1 MYKQISVALLFFSV
15 ILLPVIPVSADNP
28 DDDDQLGYT
37 EFSWVGTASTV
48 ELAGEWDWSNT
59 IFMEENDGIWSTQ
72 VNLSEG
78 MYCYKFVI
86 DGEFTFD
93 PSNPYRGYCNDIEN
107 SIIRVKDSNRPNF
120 HSEIIDHQLII
131 TFVPGV
137 GGAGPNGVP
146 SGLENAIWD
155 PVNLTWSLNLTT
167 LDDGKHSLKL
177 EINDTDGNQAY
188 DHLVPFWVGSQS
200 EFSWEDSLI
209 YMIMTD
215 RFINGNTS
223 NDGQPTG
230 AAAGADWMGG
240 DIEGVTQ
247 KIQSGYFADLGV
259 NALWLTPFNTNAQG
273 TGLAADGVHN
283 VAAYHGY
290 WPIEPRQVDPR
301 LGTAE
306 QLKEMVDVAH
316 SAGIRVMMDY
326 VVNHVHEDHTYYQD
340 NPEWFNQGCICG
352 TTDCDWTERRLD
364 CQFTSYMPDVNWKI
378 REASEQF
385 IEDALWWL
393 EEFDLDGARIDA
405 VKHVDDLAAT
415 NLATRINER
424 FETVGTD
431 YYLKGE
437 TAMGWS
443 GDNLADNQ
451 YQYDTINRYIG
462 ENSLD
467 GQADFVLYHAV
478 VDNVFTQGARNY
490 QHLDYWTARSQDQ
503 YVPGSIMVP
512 YVGSHD
518 VPRLTSRADGGTGD
532 AYNQWQEQGLPGQ
545 PGNDD
550 AYQAALQAYGWLLT
564 TPGAPLLYYGDEY
577 GEYGAADPDNRH
589 MYRDSSNWNERES
602 GLFENIST
610 LGKLRFES
618 IALKQGTYSSKYA
631 TPDMLIYDMS
641 HSNQNMSIIL
651 NRGTQTTYN
660 GFSDSDLVRFGEATI
675 ASGIISIPANSVTVV
690 ELNPSTIQNEI
701 PGCTDSA
708 AINFDPAATED
719 DGSCQY
725 PVEPVLGC
733 TNSTATNYD
742 PNATEDDGSCQY
754 SVEPVLGCTNT
765 TATNYDPNATEDD
778 GSCEY
783 PPVPVLGCTDNYA
796 LNYDSNATGDDG
808 SCEFLI
814 SGGRFV
820 SAEFPLFGTY
830 SPHVTT
836 GHEEIIQVRF
846 NSDGSKYATIER
858 NGINELQ
865 IRDTATKQ
873 LLANSTAGFDS
884 EFTLSFVLDLDW
896 SPDDQTVALLS
907 HNGSI
912 NLYNAE
918 TGELT
923 NQFQSPSLASG
934 YSIHVDHAEIE
945 FNPNG
950 SIIAIAGLTHFVLVN
965 STSGDIMY
973 NHSGSSIFSVSWHPS
988 GNKLV
993 FSGSGNLNFYDIEA
1007 QEIVSISNETDYIS
1021 KVAYSPDGQ
1030 MVVGCDLPNSR
1041 FGMFGSTTVFDEAS
1055 GEVMWTKVTTPLCR
1069 DIAWSPDS
1077 SLIAIAYNSVPEHRD
1092 ENGHPVFDYNGPY
1105 VDILVASNGSYFD
1118 QLDYIC
1124 MSIYHCA
1131 SITSLDWHPNSQSI
1145 IAGGNSNFGFTNPIG
1160 PSPNHIVGVVSSWYF
1175 DPSLEAIFG
1184 CMDEKSSNY
1193 NPLANASDYS
1203 CLSYY
1208 GTTQTDGS
1216 NNQYDSEN
1224 GITPVNVDDLL
1235 DDSSRTQ
1242 TEPIIQWIRNIL
1254 FIAVCIGFVILL
1266 LGANRYKR

>member
-1 MYKQISVALLFFSV
+1 M
-15 ILLPVIPVSADNP
+15 
-28 DDDDQLGYT
+28 
-37 EFSWVGTASTV
+37 
-48 ELAGEWDWSNT
+48 
-59 IFMEENDGIWSTQ
+59 
-72 VNLSEG
+72 
-78 MYCYKFVI
+78 
-86 DGEFTFD
+86 
-93 PSNPYRGYCNDIEN
+93 
-107 SIIRVKDSNRPNF
+107 
-120 HSEIIDHQLII
+120 
-131 TFVPGV
+131 
-137 GGAGPNGVP
+137 
-146 SGLENAIWD
+146 
-155 PVNLTWSLNLTT
+155 
-167 LDDGKHSLKL
+167 
-177 EINDTDGNQAY
+177 
-188 DHLVPFWVGSQS
+188 
-200 EFSWEDSLI
+200 
-209 YMIMTD
+209 
-215 RFINGNTS
+215 
-223 NDGQPTG
+223 
-230 AAAGADWMGG
+230 
-240 DIEGVTQ
+240 
-247 KIQSGYFADLGV
+247 
-259 NALWLTPFNTNAQG
+259 
-273 TGLAADGVHN
+273 
-283 VAAYHGY
+283 
-290 WPIEPRQVDPR
+290 
-301 LGTAE
+301 
-306 QLKEMVDVAH
+306 
-316 SAGIRVMMDY
+316 
-326 VVNHVHEDHTYYQD
+326 
-340 NPEWFNQGCICG
+340 
-352 TTDCDWTERRLD
+352 
-364 CQFTSYMPDVNWKI
+364 
-378 REASEQF
+378 
-385 IEDALWWL
+385 
-393 EEFDLDGARIDA
+393 
-405 VKHVDDLAAT
+405 
-415 NLATRINER
+415 
-424 FETVGTD
+424 
-431 YYLKGE
+431 
-437 TAMGWS
+437 
-443 GDNLADNQ
+443 
-451 YQYDTINRYIG
+451 
-462 ENSLD
+462 
-467 GQADFVLYHAV
+467 
-478 VDNVFTQGARNY
+478 
-490 QHLDYWTARSQDQ
+490 
-503 YVPGSIMVP
+503 
-512 YVGSHD
+512 
-518 VPRLTSRADGGTGD
+518 
-532 AYNQWQEQGLPGQ
+532 
-545 PGNDD
+545 
-550 AYQAALQAYGWLLT
+550 
-564 TPGAPLLYYGDEY
+564 
-577 GEYGAADPDNRH
+577 
-589 MYRDSSNWNERES
+589 
-602 GLFENIST
+602 
-610 LGKLRFES
+610 
-618 IALKQGTYSSKYA
+618 
-631 TPDMLIYDMS
+631 
-641 HSNQNMSIIL
+641 
-651 NRGTQTTYN
+651 
-660 GFSDSDLVRFGEATI
+660 
-675 ASGIISIPANSVTVV
+675 
-690 ELNPSTIQNEI
+690 
-701 PGCTDSA
+701 
-708 AINFDPAATED
+708 
-719 DGSCQY
+719 
-725 PVEPVLGC
+725 
-733 TNSTATNYD
+733 
-742 PNATEDDGSCQY
+742 
-754 SVEPVLGCTNT
+754 
-765 TATNYDPNATEDD
+765 
-778 GSCEY
+778 
-783 PPVPVLGCTDNYA
+783 PVLGCTDNYA

-1118 QLDYIC
+1118 QLDSIC

-1131 SITSLDWHPNSQSI
+1131 SITSLDWHPDSQSI
-1145 IAGGNSNFGFTNPIG
+1145 IAGGNSNLGFTNPIG
-1160 PSPNHIVGVVSSWYF
+1160 PSPSHIAGVVSSWYF
-1175 DPSLEAIFG
+1175 DSSLEAIFG

>member
-28 DDDDQLGYT
+28 DDDQLGYT

-107 SIIRVKDSNRPNF
+107 SIIRVKDSSRPNF
-120 HSEIIDHQLII
+120 HSEIVDHQLTI

-1118 QLDYIC
+1118 QLDSIC

-1131 SITSLDWHPNSQSI
+1131 SITSLDWHPDSQSI
-1145 IAGGNSNFGFTNPIG
+1145 IAGGNSNLGFTNPIG
-1160 PSPNHIVGVVSSWYF
+1160 PSPSHIVGVVSSWYF
-1175 DPSLEAIFG
+1175 DSSLEAIFG